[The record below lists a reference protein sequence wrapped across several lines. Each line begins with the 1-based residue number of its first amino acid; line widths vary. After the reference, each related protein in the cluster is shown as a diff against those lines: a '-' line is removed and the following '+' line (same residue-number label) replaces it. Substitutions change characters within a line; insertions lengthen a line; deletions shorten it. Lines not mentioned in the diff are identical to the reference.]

1 MFNQKE
7 SGLLQDLKKA
17 AELCIEKYAKYAQEA
32 STPQLQALLN
42 QLTQQGHQHLQT
54 INQIIGG
61 SVPSMNSWQQFG
73 QQQSQNNQQTLK
85 AENYVNGS
93 PAYKNDRFICF
104 DLLSMEK
111 HVSASYNTAIFEFK
125 DKAVRHALNHIQ
137 KDEQEHGEKLYN
149 YMASNGMYN

>member
-17 AELCIEKYAKYAQEA
+17 EELCIEKYAKYTQEA
-32 STPQLQALLN
+32 LTPQLQTL
-42 QLTQQGHQHLQT
+42 LTQIAQQEHQHLQT

-61 SVPSMNSWQQFG
+61 SVPTMNSG
-73 QQQSQNNQQTLK
+73 QQSGPQQNQNNQQTLK
-85 AENYVNGS
+85 SENYVNGS
-93 PAYKNDRFICF
+93 TTYKNDSFICS

-111 HVSASYNTAIFEFK
+111 HVSATYNTSIFEFK
-125 DKAVRHALNHIQ
+125 DKAVRNALNHIQ
-137 KDEQEHGEKLYN
+137 KEEQEHGEKLYN